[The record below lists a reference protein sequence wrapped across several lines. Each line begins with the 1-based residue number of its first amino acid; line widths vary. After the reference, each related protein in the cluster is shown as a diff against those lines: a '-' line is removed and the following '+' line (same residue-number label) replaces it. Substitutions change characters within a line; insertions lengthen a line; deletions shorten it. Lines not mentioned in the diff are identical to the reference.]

1 MVLRRLVHGLLAAIL
16 IVTATPRLGHSGATA
31 VDKAAKVLATS
42 DDYRLRLGAALTL
55 GNSGDFK
62 ARKPLEEALDDP
74 HPSVR
79 QAAATALAKLGDVLA
94 VSALESRA
102 KKEPNAP
109 TKASMQKAI
118 AELKTSSSS
127 SSSGGGSGG
136 GGSTGAA
143 PDWKSTKYVVKLQKV
158 SNGTGVRGE
167 ALATVLRQSAMAKF
181 GGVSGVLVLD
191 ETASSALLVTA
202 QQKGLPVLGV
212 DASLSSLD
220 QGTFAGDLKIQAK
233 VSFAITRLQVVKA
246 SIEGNA
252 STIGSTSAQKNP
264 ASLAKLQDMAVDGA
278 VISAMSKAP
287 SALKAAAGL

>member
-16 IVTATPRLGHSGATA
+16 IVTATPRPGHSGATA

-109 TKASMQKAI
+109 TKVSMQKAI
-118 AELKTSSSS
+118 AELKAS

-202 QQKGLPVLGV
+202 QQKGLPVLGG

-233 VSFAITRLQVVKA
+233 VSFAITKLQVVKA